1 MQSCSVHHCVL
12 LLLTLTF
19 TTAPVAAG
27 DCPTLVKL
35 HQPVTLPCA
44 HDCSGEAKWT
54 MQRNRDVVFAQCDQ
68 TSCSSVVKGYEMS
81 HDQYLKGDLSLTITA
96 AEYSMR
102 NTYACECGGLDYSIV
117 RLSIETVFSA
127 VQKNPG
133 EDLIL
138 DLTVPEPVE
147 VIYTSSDSA
156 DGERIC
162 NVTQRSLQCKAEYT
176 HRTSLRYPELTLRDV
191 THSDRGL
198 YTIRDTEN
206 NEDIRVYAVSVTA
219 VVSAVQKNPGEDLI
233 LDLSVPEP
241 VEVIYTSSDS
251 ADGERICNVTQH
263 SLQCKAEYTHRTSL
277 RYPELTLRDV
287 THSDR
292 GRYTIRDTENNEDIR
307 VYSVSVTAVFSA
319 VQKNPGEDLILDLSV
334 PEPVQVIYTSSDSA
348 DGEQICNVTQHSLQ
362 CKAEYTHRTSLRY
375 PELTLRDVTHSDS
388 GRYTIRDTENN
399 EDIRVY
405 AVSVTAV
412 FSAVQ
417 VKHDGDLILD
427 LTVPEPV
434 EVIYT
439 SSDSADGERICNV
452 TQRSLQCK
460 AEYTLR
466 TSLRY
471 PELTLRGVTHGD
483 SGLYTIRDTENK
495 EDIRVYAV
503 AVTAVFSAVQVK
515 HDGDLILDLTVPE
528 PVEVIYTSSD
538 SADGERICNVTQ
550 HSLQCKAEYTHRT
563 SLRYPELTLRDVTH
577 SDSGLYTIR
586 DTENKEDIR
595 VYSVS
600 VTDDQSGFPVWGIIV
615 MVLILLAVFTGV
627 FIYLKMAPH
636 QEFLKLSRQLQC
648 VDKLVKQSLPREDQ
662 SNKQFIMTGAALQ
675 KAEKE
680 IDKLQQQYTHSS
692 KYSEQVSLFCQAK
705 RSELN
710 KYRVQYRSDEGPLL
724 TERDGIIGKME
735 EVMNSLQQ
743 LRGGARREQQ
753 VTSSSSTA
761 MDEMEI
767 RVEKHLEEVEKWC
780 GERRVELNDLIQ
792 QHRGGAA
799 RDLRLVE
806 IKS

>member
-19 TTAPVAAG
+19 TTAPVLSAV
-27 DCPTLVKL
+27 CSKTVKL
-35 HQPVTLPCA
+35 HQPVTLSCEYK
-44 HDCSGEAKWT
+44 CSGSVKWSLFN
-54 MQRNRDVVFAQCDQ
+54 NRDVVFARCDE
-68 TSCSSVVKGYEMS
+68 TSCSSLVKGYNMS
-81 HDQYLKGDLSLTITA
+81 YDQYQDGDLSLTITA
-96 AEYSMR
+96 ADYRMR
-102 NTYACECGGLDYSIV
+102 NTY
-117 RLSIETVFSA
+117 
-127 VQKNPG
+127 
-133 EDLIL
+133 
-138 DLTVPEPVE
+138 
-147 VIYTSSDSA
+147 SS
-156 DGERIC
+156 
-162 NVTQRSLQCKAEYT
+162 
-176 HRTSLRYPELTLRDV
+176 
-191 THSDRGL
+191 
-198 YTIRDTEN
+198 
-206 NEDIRVYAVSVTA
+206 
-219 VVSAVQKNPGEDLI
+219 
-233 LDLSVPEP
+233 
-241 VEVIYTSSDS
+241 
-251 ADGERICNVTQH
+251 
-263 SLQCKAEYTHRTSL
+263 
-277 RYPELTLRDV
+277 
-287 THSDR
+287 
-292 GRYTIRDTENNEDIR
+292 
-307 VYSVSVTAVFSA
+307 
-319 VQKNPGEDLILDLSV
+319 
-334 PEPVQVIYTSSDSA
+334 
-348 DGEQICNVTQHSLQ
+348 
-362 CKAEYTHRTSLRY
+362 
-375 PELTLRDVTHSDS
+375 
-388 GRYTIRDTENN
+388 
-399 EDIRVY
+399 
-405 AVSVTAV
+405 
-412 FSAVQ
+412 
-417 VKHDGDLILD
+417 
-427 LTVPEPV
+427 
-434 EVIYT
+434 
-439 SSDSADGERICNV
+439 
-452 TQRSLQCK
+452 
-460 AEYTLR
+460 
-466 TSLRY
+466 
-471 PELTLRGVTHGD
+471 
-483 SGLYTIRDTENK
+483 
-495 EDIRVYAV
+495 
-503 AVTAVFSAVQVK
+503 VFSAVQVK

-563 SLRYPELTLRDVTH
+563 SLRYPELTLRDVTY
-577 SDSGLYTIR
+577 SDSGRYTIR

-636 QEFLKLSRQLQC
+636 QEFLKLGRQLQC
-648 VDKLVKQSLPREDQ
+648 VDKLVKQSLPRQDQ
-662 SNKQFIMTGAALQ
+662 SNKQFIMTGAALK